1 MVGKLYNIHSIFLL
15 KIRKIQGVNMMK
27 KIDLSGQIFGRLTVL
42 EQAENI
48 ITPNG
53 RSHVAWRCLC
63 ECGNIVNVRS
73 EYLRNGHTVSCGCRA
88 KETLKA
94 AGKKRIS
101 NLVGK
106 QFGRLTVIKDSGKRE
121 TSGGVLWEC
130 QCSCG
135 NIVYVS
141 TSNLTRPNGSTI
153 SCGCVKSKGEEKII
167 ASLLEAQITFI
178 TQKRF
183 DTCVFPETNRQ
194 LVFDFYLPEQ
204 NILIEYDGEQHFH
217 KVRND
222 RYDYQN
228 IVKRDNYKNQWCKDN
243 NIPLIRIPYTEYK
256 NINANY
262 MRRIIERNGWT
273 EIK

>member
-1 MVGKLYNIHSIFLL
+1 
-15 KIRKIQGVNMMK
+15 MMK

-63 ECGNIVNVRS
+63 ECGNIVNVRGDC
-73 EYLRNGHTVSCGCRA
+73 LRNGSTVSCGCKV
-88 KETLKA
+88 KEVLNA
-94 AGKKRIS
+94 AGKGRIS

-121 TSGGVLWEC
+121 KSGGVLWEC

-135 NIVYVS
+135 NITYVS
-141 TSNLTRPNGSTI
+141 TSNLTRPTESTI
-153 SCGCVKSKGEEKII
+153 SCGCAKSKGEEKII
-167 ASLLEAQITFI
+167 ASLLEAQIPFI

-183 DTCVFPETNRQ
+183 DTCVFPETNRH

-204 NILIEYDGEQHFH
+204 NILIEYDGGQHFH
-217 KVRND
+217 KVKND
-222 RYDYQN
+222 RYGYEG
-228 IVKRDNYKNQWCKDN
+228 IVARDNYKNQWCKDN
-243 NIPLIRIPYTEYK
+243 NITLIRIPYTEYK

-273 EIK
+273 EVK

>member
-1 MVGKLYNIHSIFLL
+1 
-15 KIRKIQGVNMMK
+15 MMK

-73 EYLRNGHTVSCGCRA
+73 EYLRNGHTVSCGCKA
-88 KETLKA
+88 KEVLNA

-121 TSGGVLWEC
+121 PSGGVLWEC

-135 NIVYVS
+135 NIAYVS
-141 TSNLTRPNGSTI
+141 TSNLTRPNEATI
-153 SCGCVKSKGEEKII
+153 SCGCAKSKGEEKII
-167 ASLLEAQITFI
+167 TSLLEAQITFI

-183 DTCVFPETNRQ
+183 DTCIFPETNHQ

-217 KVRND
+217 EVRND
-222 RYDYQN
+222 RYCYQN

-262 MRRIIERNGWT
+262 MRAIIRKNGWR
-273 EIK
+273 EVE